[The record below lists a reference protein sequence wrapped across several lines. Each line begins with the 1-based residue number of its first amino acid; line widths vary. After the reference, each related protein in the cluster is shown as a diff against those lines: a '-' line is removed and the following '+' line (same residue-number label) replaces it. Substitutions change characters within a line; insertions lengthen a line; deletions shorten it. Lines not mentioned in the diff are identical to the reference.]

1 MHLLGDFVEV
11 GQLEFIGN
19 QLVELQILS
28 HSCVDD
34 SGNINMGGEH
44 TIEGADNG
52 FLFEGHDLQRKARG
66 LVVRSDADHDYFS
79 IVAGGP
85 VGLYNQAGI
94 PDSLKHKIRTPVGQ

>member
-1 MHLLGDFVEV
+1 M
-11 GQLEFIGN
+11 
-19 QLVELQILS
+19 
-28 HSCVDD
+28 C
-34 SGNINMGGEH
+34 GEH
-44 TIEGADNG
+44 SIERSNDG
-52 FLFEGHDLQRKARG
+52 FLFEGHDLQGKIGG

>member
-1 MHLLGDFVEV
+1 MD
-11 GQLEFIGN
+11 N
-19 QLVELQILS
+19 
-28 HSCVDD
+28 
-34 SGNINMGGEH
+34 SGNIDMCGEH
-44 TIEGADNG
+44 SIERSNDG
-52 FLFEGHDLQRKARG
+52 FLFEGHDLQGKIGG